1 MKKIFDLSKDI
12 IDQIIFAMEDQE
24 EDFVI
29 DREKGEIISKKA
41 LGDVDAS
48 SEDRYIDIPEWKP
61 IDGYRLME
69 RFAST
74 LRNPLYRE
82 RLLEALS
89 SGRKV
94 FRNFK
99 NILKENP
106 SIEKRWFIFKAQE
119 IKRVVYDWYNQQ
131 REILGLERVE
141 PEEEETTDLVLSDFV
156 FSLWEGKPEGMENGV
171 DSLISMYL
179 DALKEIHPGIDA
191 IGREEAKALFR
202 DENSIIVVA
211 VSPAEEIVGF
221 VMGRLKEEDLE
232 MKVII
237 ESIYVDKSYR
247 GIGIGKELLRA
258 FLKKIRE
265 TECKTVSVNLS
276 SHLLSFSSF
285 FETFN
290 FSPSFVTLSLKL

>member
-1 MKKIFDLSKDI
+1 MKRIFDLTKDI

-41 LGDVDAS
+41 LGSMDIS
-48 SEDRYIDIPEWKP
+48 KEDRYIEIPEWKP

-89 SGRKV
+89 SGKKV

-119 IKRVVYDWYNQQ
+119 IKRIVYDWYNQQ

-156 FSLWEGKPEGMENGV
+156 FTLWDDKDREQRIQL
-171 DSLISMYL
+171 DSLISMYGE
-179 DALKEIHPGIDA
+179 ASAEMCPESEGID
-191 IGREEAKALFR
+191 RDKVRKLFLDR
-202 DENSIIVVA
+202 NSVIVVA
-211 VSPAEEIVGF
+211 VSPADEIVGF
-221 VMGRLKEEDLE
+221 VMGRAQDDIAESIL
-232 MKVII
+232 VI
-237 ESIYVDKSYR
+237 ESIYVDKAYR
-247 GIGIGKELLRA
+247 GIGIGKELLRS
-258 FLKKIRE
+258 FIKMSNE
-265 TECKTVSVNLS
+265 TGYSGVSVNLPKP
-276 SHLLSFSSF
+276 LLPFSSL
-285 FETFN
+285 FEN
-290 FSPSFVTLSLKL
+290 FGFTPSFVALSLKF